1 MAGEGSAAVHPTGAT
16 DATDGLDSLGMEAVE
31 VRDSVGRNV
40 AIAVIGLVIVLAA
53 LVPLLYGAVWVGSIV
68 YAAVVSF
75 LSGGPAAPPGTA
87 V

>member
-1 MAGEGSAAVHPTGAT
+1 MTAAGSDVIDSTERT
-16 DATDGLDSLGMEAVE
+16 DDLDSLGMEAVE

-40 AIAVIGLVIVLAA
+40 AIAVIGLVVVLAA

-68 YAAVVSF
+68 YAAVVAF
-75 LSGGPAAPPGTA
+75 LSGGPAALPGTA